1 MKRNTSIGKFFLQ
14 LLVCIV
20 LLAALGFFLLWDA
33 RSESEKS
40 QKLQQEMIDMKETVA
55 KTPIEVKLFTML
67 ATLMIMFSSF
77 NFKTL
82 SFTGTL
88 TFGLGTMA
96 LFLFILLLAVV
107 VRKDFSI
114 KDAGYYLLTIFYV
127 GSTFHSMIFI
137 RFLGLKLFLFMI
149 IVVAVT
155 DSGAYFVGRKLGKR
169 KLAPRISPNKT
180 VEGSIGGTLLGIII
194 GTVFGVFTGLSTQIL
209 MLIIMSLV
217 VAAVAQFGDL
227 VASSMKREYGIK
239 DFGKLFP
246 GHGGVLDRFDS
257 HLYASLAL
265 YILINVLNV
274 VI

>member
-1 MKRNTSIGKFFLQ
+1 MKQRVLTAIVIIAIGLPILIYGRLPFIILG
-14 LLVCIV
+14 V
-20 LLAALGFFLLWDA
+20 LLALVA
-33 RSESEKS
+33 S
-40 QKLQQEMIDMKETVA
+40 QEMIDMRETIS
-55 KTPIEVKLFTML
+55 KTPVEIKVFTMI
-67 ATLMIMFSSF
+67 AILMIVFSSF
-77 NFKTL
+77 DFRTL

-88 TFGLGTMA
+88 VFGLGTMA

-107 VRKDFSI
+107 TRKQFTVN
-114 KDAGYYLLTIFYV
+114 DAGYYLLTIFYI
-127 GSTFHSMIFI
+127 GSTFHSMIFL
-137 RFLGLKLFLFMI
+137 RSLGLNLFLFMI

-169 KLAPRISPNKT
+169 KLAPLISPNKT
-180 VEGSIGGTLLGIII
+180 VEGSVGGTILGVLVGSI
-194 GTVFGVFTGLSTQIL
+194 FGVITGVSDHVIVLA
-209 MLIIMSLV
+209 MMSLV

-239 DFGKLFP
+239 DFGTLFP

-265 YILINVLNV
+265 YILINVMNV

>member
-1 MKRNTSIGKFFLQ
+1 MKQRVLTAIVIIAIGLPILIYGRLPFIILG
-14 LLVCIV
+14 V
-20 LLAALGFFLLWDA
+20 LLALVA
-33 RSESEKS
+33 S
-40 QKLQQEMIDMKETVA
+40 QEMIDMRETIS
-55 KTPIEVKLFTML
+55 KTPLEIKVFTMI
-67 ATLMIMFSSF
+67 AILMIVFSSF
-77 NFKTL
+77 DFRTL

-88 TFGLGTMA
+88 VFGLGTMA

-107 VRKDFSI
+107 TRKQFTVN
-114 KDAGYYLLTIFYV
+114 DAGYYLLTIFYI
-127 GSTFHSMIFI
+127 GSTFHS
-137 RFLGLKLFLFMI
+137 MI

-169 KLAPRISPNKT
+169 KLAPLISPNKT
-180 VEGSIGGTLLGIII
+180 VEGSVGGTILGVLVGSI
-194 GTVFGVFTGLSTQIL
+194 FGVITGVSDHVIVLA
-209 MLIIMSLV
+209 MMSLV

-239 DFGKLFP
+239 DFGTLFP

-265 YILINVLNV
+265 YILINVMNV

>member
-1 MKRNTSIGKFFLQ
+1 
-14 LLVCIV
+14 
-20 LLAALGFFLLWDA
+20 
-33 RSESEKS
+33 
-40 QKLQQEMIDMKETVA
+40 
-55 KTPIEVKLFTML
+55 
-67 ATLMIMFSSF
+67 
-77 NFKTL
+77 
-82 SFTGTL
+82 
-88 TFGLGTMA
+88 
-96 LFLFILLLAVV
+96 
-107 VRKDFSI
+107 
-114 KDAGYYLLTIFYV
+114 
-127 GSTFHSMIFI
+127 MIFI

-180 VEGSIGGTLLGIII
+180 VEGSIGGTLSGIII